1 MVLTEKYEL
10 DTNDLSLVRFDM
22 YVKTSEIVEIMLDK
36 LTNEEITL
44 VKFLTLNLPFR
55 SSMEDDDTYWDIIF
69 VDYNVRMF
77 LEHMLTK
84 YNVKFKSKDIT
95 DLYYEKSETLDN
107 KFIEEIDSFLDNKLD
122 IDVILDKINS
132 LGIDRLKKYELD
144 FLNRQSIK

>member
-1 MVLTEKYEL
+1 
-10 DTNDLSLVRFDM
+10 M

-107 KFIEEIDSFLDNKLD
+107 KFIEDIDSFLDNKLD

>member
-1 MVLTEKYEL
+1 
-10 DTNDLSLVRFDM
+10 M
-22 YVKTSEIVEIMLDK
+22 YVKTREIVEIMLDK

-122 IDVILDKINS
+122 IDVILDKIS
-132 LGIDRLKKYELD
+132 LMGIDRIKKYELD
-144 FLNRQSIK
+144 FLNRQSKK

>member
-10 DTNDLSLVRFDM
+10 DTNNLSLVRFDM

-107 KFIEEIDSFLDNKLD
+107 KFIEDIDSFLDNKLD
-122 IDVILDKINS
+122 IDVILDKIS
-132 LGIDRLKKYELD
+132 LMGIDRIKKYELD
-144 FLNRQSIK
+144 FLNRQSKK

>member
-22 YVKTSEIVEIMLDK
+22 YVKTREIVEIMLDK

-107 KFIEEIDSFLDNKLD
+107 KFIEDIDSFLDNKLD

>member
-122 IDVILDKINS
+122 IDVILDKIS
-132 LGIDRLKKYELD
+132 LMGIDRIKKYELD
-144 FLNRQSIK
+144 FLNRQSKK

>member
-10 DTNDLSLVRFDM
+10 DTNNLSLVRFDM

-107 KFIEEIDSFLDNKLD
+107 KFIEDIDSFLDNKLD

>member
-1 MVLTEKYEL
+1 MVLTDKYKL

-22 YVKTSEIVEIMLDK
+22 HVKTSEIVEIMLNK

-55 SSMEDDDTYWDIIF
+55 SSMDDDDSYWDIIF
-69 VDYNVRMF
+69 LDYNVRMF

-84 YNVKFKSKDIT
+84 YKVKFESKDIT
-95 DLYYEKSETLDN
+95 ELYYEKSDSLDKN
-107 KFIEEIDSFLDNKLD
+107 FIKDIDSFLDEVLD
-122 IDVILDKINS
+122 IDTILDKINS

>member
-107 KFIEEIDSFLDNKLD
+107 KFIEDIDSFLDNKLD